1 MAIDK
6 PASYSFHRAVKNAPK
21 DVKSILADLQFLETI
36 LKEIKQNEEISDPS
50 ELVNNALKRCN
61 DPVQAIHILA
71 LSLADGM
78 KSRNVVKRKW
88 AVIDSVWKKD

>member
-1 MAIDK
+1 MSS
-6 PASYSFHRAVKNAPK
+6 PFW
-21 DVKSILADLQFLETI
+21 ADLQFLETI
-36 LKEIKQNEEISDPS
+36 LKEIKQNEEISNPS

-78 KSRNVVKRKW
+78 KSRNAVKRKW